1 MTNSLSLRVS
11 AIRSQ
16 NPRGFGGCIFTGRM
30 VNAAG
35 DVRDAS
41 SYYVVK
47 VSGKLLGPARIQ
59 VGQWWGV
66 KGESARYDRDVNGYR
81 VTEWQIVAEDI
92 SMLRP
97 SGEHIVNFLAES
109 EDFQRIGLVKARKL
123 WDTFGNLLYDLLD
136 SGDAPALAAVIGHD
150 RATQVVAAWAAHGN
164 THTLQWLQ
172 KNGFE
177 VGIGRKV
184 VAYFGKEAQERLEE
198 DPYRLLSFCATWA
211 KVDRLARDLFD
222 VSEADPRRLAGA
234 VEEALYRVFDDGH
247 TRIPIPTLA
256 SRLASVLDGPCL
268 ELAREALANGLS
280 NGSFVIGASGNV
292 HPIGAWVM
300 EVTVARALLA
310 RLTLENNRPLL
321 NDVQIDMMLAAYEAR
336 ECIELNAEQRLAV
349 HTSSTNALSLI
360 VGGAGVGKTTVLK
373 ALYEVYDKT
382 RTNIFQVALA
392 GRAAKRMLEATG
404 RPAST
409 IASFMRTVKE
419 DDLAGR
425 CVVVIDEASMVD
437 IITMSRLCE
446 MLPPHVRIVLAGDTG
461 QLMPV
466 GPGLV
471 LHALARVARIPKVE
485 LKVVKRYGG
494 DIALAAQAV
503 RDGIWPELAS
513 DATSPISFLPCA
525 APAIADLVV
534 GLYADDVENTQILSA
549 RKNSVDGT
557 KAINTLCQNRF
568 TRHGRPLLVYLDEF
582 QSMAGTGFYL
592 GDQLL
597 CTRNLW
603 DWGLQNGSLGRL
615 VEIEDKPRLLMNS
628 EGVELGHAIGWVLW
642 DDGERRP
649 VLECM
654 LDDLELGNAV
664 TVHKAQGSQ
673 WRRVIVVLTG
683 SKMLDRTLIY
693 TAMTRAQS
701 QVVLVGDPV
710 AARRAVEGVP
720 RAHTRMVGIDTL
732 LHEYTLEL
740 ALDAGSANGVD
751 GGCTVVCN

>member
-1 MTNSLSLRVS
+1 MSGDLSLRVS
-11 AIRSQ
+11 SIRSQ
-16 NPRGFGGCIFTGRM
+16 NPRGLGGCIFTGRM
-30 VNAAG
+30 ID
-35 DVRDAS
+35 DVGNVLDAR

-47 VSGKLLGPARIQ
+47 VGNKLLGPSRVQ
-59 VGQWWGV
+59 VGQWWRV
-66 KGESARYDRDVNGYR
+66 SGESSRHDRDVNGFR
-81 VTEWQIVAEDI
+81 VTEWQIVAQDL
-92 SMLRP
+92 SLLQL
-97 SGEHIVNFLAES
+97 SGEHIVSFMAES
-109 EDFQRIGLVKARKL
+109 EEYQGIGLVKARKL
-123 WDTFGNLLYDLLD
+123 WDTFGESLYGFLD
-136 SGDAPALAAVIGHD
+136 RGDATTLADVLGED
-150 RATQVVAAWAAHGN
+150 RAKQVIAAWATNGD
-164 THTLQWLQ
+164 TRTFQWLQ

-177 VGIGRKV
+177 VSVGRKV
-184 VAYFGKEAQERLEE
+184 VSYFGWEARAKLEE
-198 DPYRLLSFCATWA
+198 DPYRLLSFYATWA
-211 KVDRLARDLFD
+211 QVDKLARDVFA
-222 VSEADPRRLAGA
+222 VEETDPRRLQGA
-234 VEEALYRVFDDGH
+234 VEEALYRVFSDGH
-247 TRIPIPTLA
+247 TRIPIPALV
-256 SRLASVLDGPCL
+256 SRLESVLDGSCR
-268 ELAREALANGLS
+268 EMAREALANGLS
-280 NGSFVIGASGNV
+280 NGSFIIGANGNV
-292 HPIGAWVM
+292 HPIGAWIM
-300 EVTVARALLA
+300 EATVARALLA
-310 RLTLENNRPLL
+310 RLTVENNRPLL
-321 NDVQIDMMLAAYEAR
+321 HPAHVDAVVAAYEAG
-336 ECIELNAEQRLAV
+336 EGITLNNEQRLAIL
-349 HTSSTNALSLI
+349 TSAANTLSLI

-373 ALYEVYDKT
+373 ALYKVYDET
-382 RTNIFQVALA
+382 RTRIFQVALA

-409 IASFMRTVKE
+409 IASFMKTAKE
-419 DDLAGR
+419 EDLAGR
-425 CVVVIDEASMVD
+425 CVLVVDEASMVD

-471 LHALARVARIPKVE
+471 LHALARVPGIPKVE

-494 DIALAAQAV
+494 EIALAAQAV
-503 RDGIWPELAS
+503 RDGVWPELAS
-513 DATSPISFLPCA
+513 DSTGPISFIPCA

-549 RKNSVDGT
+549 RKNSLDGT
-557 KAINTLCQNRF
+557 KAINALCQDRF

-582 QSMAGTGFYL
+582 QSIAGTGFYL

-615 VEIEDKPRLLMNS
+615 VEIEETPRLLTNS

-649 VLECM
+649 VLESM

-720 RAHTRMVGIDTL
+720 RAHTRMVGLDSL
-732 LHEYTLEL
+732 LQEYL
-740 ALDAGSANGVD
+740 AQPGSPPDVPLPD
-751 GGCTVVCN
+751 MLV